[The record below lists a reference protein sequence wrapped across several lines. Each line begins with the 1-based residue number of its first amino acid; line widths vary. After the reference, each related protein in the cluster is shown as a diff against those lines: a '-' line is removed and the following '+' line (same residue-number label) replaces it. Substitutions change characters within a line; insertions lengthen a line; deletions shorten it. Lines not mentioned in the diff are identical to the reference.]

1 MYECSSCSSTY
12 AWPQSLQR
20 HIKNKHNAK
29 DDETVSYEKDITSPL
44 SSDNIIPDKEHMD
57 FDESGDDSTESESGD
72 DSTESEDDSTE
83 SESGDDSTDS
93 ESGDEDISRKSSTTE
108 DVWDDMILEVYN
120 TEDYATKVSEYANDF
135 QNAKDNA
142 KRDML
147 EVHTSD
153 LKFNYYKLLL
163 TYHRMKASRMHKTI
177 MTDMKKMQRHYSYR
191 RALRTAIHRR
201 NSMFRKLLENDIK
214 DDDEQDD
221 ERTYFEEFSD

>member
-1 MYECSSCSSTY
+1 MYECSSCSNTY

-20 HIKNKHNAK
+20 HIKNKHK
-29 DDETVSYEKDITSPL
+29 DDETDDEKDLTSPK
-44 SSDNIIPDKEHMD
+44 SSDNSDKEHMD
-57 FDESGDDSTESESGD
+57 ESGN

-83 SESGDDSTDS
+83 SESDSTESESDSTES
-93 ESGDEDISRKSSTTE
+93 ESGDDDTSRKTTE

-120 TEDYATKVSEYANDF
+120 TEDYATKVSEYANDY
-135 QNAKDNA
+135 QNAEEYA

-163 TYHRMKASRMHKTI
+163 TYHRMQASKMHKKI
-177 MTDMKKMQRHYSYR
+177 MAHVKKLHKRYSYR
-191 RALRTAIHRR
+191 KALRSAIHYR
-201 NSMFRKLLENDIK
+201 NSMFRRLLEDDINDEET
-214 DDDEQDD
+214 DDDD

>member
-1 MYECSSCSSTY
+1 MYECSSCSNTY

-29 DDETVSYEKDITSPL
+29 DDKTDDEKDITSPK
-44 SSDNIIPDKEHMD
+44 SSDNSDKEHMD
-57 FDESGDDSTESESGD
+57 ESGD

-83 SESGDDSTDS
+83 SDGDSTES
-93 ESGDEDISRKSSTTE
+93 ESDDNSRKTTE

-120 TEDYATKVSEYANDF
+120 TEDYATKVSEYANDY
-135 QNAKDNA
+135 QNAEEFA

-163 TYHRMKASRMHKTI
+163 TYHRMQASKMHKKI
-177 MTDMKKMQRHYSYR
+177 MADVKRLHKRHSYR
-191 RALRTAIHRR
+191 KALRSAIHYR
-201 NSMFRKLLENDIK
+201 NSMFRSLLEDDIS
-214 DDDEQDD
+214 DEETDD
-221 ERTYFEEFSD
+221 ERTYFEEFSE

>member
-1 MYECSSCSSTY
+1 MYECSSCSNTY

-20 HIKNKHNAK
+20 HIKNKHK
-29 DDETVSYEKDITSPL
+29 DDDTDDEKNITSPK
-44 SSDNIIPDKEHMD
+44 SSDNSDKEHMD
-57 FDESGDDSTESESGD
+57 ESGYDSTESED

-83 SESGDDSTDS
+83 SESDDT
-93 ESGDEDISRKSSTTE
+93 SRKTTE

-120 TEDYATKVSEYANDF
+120 TEDYATKVSEYANDY
-135 QNAKDNA
+135 QNAEEFA

-163 TYHRMKASRMHKTI
+163 TCHRMQASKMHKKI
-177 MTDMKKMQRHYSYR
+177 MAHVKKLHKRYSYR
-191 RALRTAIHRR
+191 KALRSAIHYR
-201 NSMFRKLLENDIK
+201 NSMFRRLLEDDINDEET
-214 DDDEQDD
+214 DDD